1 MLNEK
6 QLSFLKN
13 EFDVGKSDVEKMTV
27 EHNGKK
33 YVLGALNLEATK
45 PLDSAESDSAEL
57 SERGEIAASIV
68 NTKYKQLFSE

>member
-13 EFDVGKSDVEKMTV
+13 EFDVGKSDIEKMTV

-45 PLDSAESDSAEL
+45 PLMPQKVILRNYLNAERL
-57 SERGEIAASIV
+57 
-68 NTKYKQLFSE
+68 Q